1 MENGMKI
8 LTIVGHNI
16 TDIPSF
22 YDEINRVFMADVGW
36 TLGQSLDAFNDMLHG
51 GYGAIAGNE
60 PIRIV
65 WQDIGNSRLA
75 LGLETT
81 RDFLQNK
88 LLQPEVFNAHL
99 ILNQL
104 SELDGG
110 AGKTYFEIIIEI
122 IADHPNIELV
132 PA

>member
-88 LLQPEVFNAHL
+88 LLQPEVFNADL